1 MNNPIIYQAGG
12 GLLIISFL
20 VLLFFSARTWRIWH
34 VLFTFAVFGC
44 AIWFCILASMTLKT
58 RITFRKQYEQLKTQ
72 LEQRE
77 TEVEELLKG
86 KPGDVKD
93 EQPSI
98 RSVRGKIQRELTGR
112 GRVWRSCVPTNLAN
126 GAMTLDTP
134 VPSGDPAAGGAAPAG
149 AQNQI
154 VQEDVLY
161 AFLERETPLGKEPWL
176 YLGEFTA
183 TAATPTTV
191 TLAPLVPLDEVQ
203 SQAVQNWQNQTW
215 ALYEVL
221 PVDSHRTYAVNPEF
235 QPNLDLEG
243 ESLFGEMN
251 DAKRMEL
258 IANSRRLYLNML
270 NAKLQNAT
278 DAEAKTKWEAV
289 IADTQRRFAET
300 DKQFQTDGQ
309 VVSPD
314 MWDPEDLW
322 VKVRFLREHTV
333 DVDTATNLDAITTD
347 GYFDIDGRAQIESLQ
362 RGERDEDG
370 NFQPAPV
377 EFAIDDVA
385 VFDKETADELIRNDI
400 CEQVDTVYVRPTFD
414 FARKFQDHARRMRHL
429 QLDMDVAQQDHANLT
444 ETENALMLEIAAYEA
459 EKMKL
464 QDDER
469 SLEAEIKAV
478 TAYRT
483 TITAELKAARDAL
496 SLLYRSNRDLAE
508 KLRRAHAEML
518 SIHRAKQAAEEATA
532 SVASR

>member
-58 RITFRKQYEQLKTQ
+58 RMTFRKQYQQ
-72 LEQRE
+72 LEAELADRE
-77 TEVEELLKG
+77 AEANELLKG

-98 RSVRGKIQRELTGR
+98 RSVRGEIQRELTGR
-112 GRVWRSCVPTNLAN
+112 GRVWRACVPTALAN

-134 VPSGDPAAGGAAPAG
+134 LPGADPAGGAAPAG
-149 AQNQI
+149 GQNQL

-161 AFLERETPLGKEPWL
+161 AFLERDTPLGKEPWL

-183 TAATPTTV
+183 TAVTPTTV
-191 TLAPLVPLDEVQ
+191 TLSPLVPMDEVQ
-203 SQAVQNWQNQTW
+203 LQAIQNWQNQTW

-221 PVDSHRTYAVNPEF
+221 PVDSHRTYAMDPEF

-243 ESLFGEMN
+243 EPLYGEMN
-251 DAKRMEL
+251 EDERARL
-258 IANSRRLYLNML
+258 FANSRQLYLNML
-270 NAKLQNAT
+270 NARKQNDPNNQAKW
-278 DAEAKTKWEAV
+278 DAIVASVQEAFKET
-289 IADTQRRFAET
+289 DTQY
-300 DKQFQTDGQ
+300 QTDGQ

-314 MWDPEDLW
+314 MMDPADLW
-322 VKVRFLREHTV
+322 VKVRFLQEHTV

-362 RGERDEDG
+362 RGERDADG
-370 NFQPAPV
+370 NFQPAAA
-377 EFAIDDVA
+377 EFEIDDVA
-385 VFDKETADELIRNDI
+385 VFDKETADQLIRDNI
-400 CEQVDTVYVRPTFD
+400 CEQVDTVYVRPTHD
-414 FARKFQDHARRMRHL
+414 FARKFQEYARRMRHL
-429 QLDMDVAQQDHANLT
+429 QLDIGVAQRDLQNFTDTSDALT
-444 ETENALMLEIAAYEA
+444 LEIAAYES

-464 QDDER
+464 EDDKR
-469 SLEAEIKAV
+469 AVDGEIKAV
-478 TAYRT
+478 TDYRN
-483 TITAELKAARDAL
+483 TISAELKAAQSAL
-496 SLLYRSNRDLAE
+496 SLLYRSNRELAE
-508 KLRRAHAEML
+508 KLRQAQAEML
-518 SIHRAKQAAEEATA
+518 SIYRANQEAA
-532 SVASR
+532 VASR